1 MGKNEELFVVC
12 LKELMK
18 AVDIVETESMI
29 DLLKAFAERQAF
41 ADDLTRS
48 YPSWALK
55 PCVILASGSCDVCGK
70 QLRKEPLTLSAKH
83 ELASEVESLIL
94 SRLPRGVTSHVE
106 TRKGQEDRVEN
117 FLAFKAFLAKTG
129 PYDIFLDGANI
140 AHYKQNFDGGCFNYQ
155 QIQMVVEYLLKQKKR
170 ILIVL
175 HEHHFNQEGTTLP
188 EEWLEKG
195 LAYKVV
201 KGNNDDWYWMYAALA
216 ADNDAM
222 VRGEE
227 GCEAQILSNDQMRDH
242 FFHIN
247 NDKRFQKWREH
258 NQIYYD
264 IWTDAE
270 KKKFALKF
278 PLSYTQNIQDHPS
291 GFHIP
296 YGCVKE
302 NMKIVNQYYCL
313 MNSQREKDKKCSVL

>member
-1 MGKNEELFVVC
+1 M
-12 LKELMK
+12 
-18 AVDIVETESMI
+18 
-29 DLLKAFAERQAF
+29 
-41 ADDLTRS
+41 
-48 YPSWALK
+48 
-55 PCVILASGSCDVCGK
+55 
-70 QLRKEPLTLSAKH
+70 
-83 ELASEVESLIL
+83 ESLIL
-94 SRLPRGVTSHVE
+94 SRASRSAASDVE
-106 TRKGQEDRVEN
+106 TRKTKEDRVEN

-155 QIQMVVEYLLKQKKR
+155 QIQMVAEYLLQQKKR

-175 HEHHFNQEGTTLP
+175 HEHHFNQAGTTLP
-188 EEWLEKG
+188 EQWLERG

-201 KGNNDDWYWMYAALA
+201 KGNNDDLYWLYAALA

-222 VRGEE
+222 VRTGA
-227 GCEAQILSNDQMRDH
+227 GREAQILSNDQMRDH

-247 NDKRFQKWREH
+247 NDRRFQKWREH
-258 NQIYYD
+258 TQIYYD
-264 IWTDAE
+264 IWTDAD

-296 YGCVKE
+296 YGSVRE
-302 NMKIVNQYYCL
+302 NMKFVSQYYCL
-313 MNSQREKDKKCSVL
+313 VNTEREREKKCSVL